1 MFRLAPEATRN
12 QPLYALGDRQLDV
25 PRLRQLLGEVLETK
39 GTLDDFE
46 IQDEFATIGRRALLL
61 NARTLV
67 RGGGRADL
75 ILLAIEDVTERKRTE
90 QRLRE
95 SEAMTRAGVR
105 TAVDG
110 VMAIDERGIVLSF
123 NPAAEHIFGYT
134 SDEVVG
140 KTVGM
145 LLPATVGDESA
156 DDVTRYLAG
165 AHPGVFGIRRE
176 VTARRKDGGT
186 FPCDLHV
193 GEYDD
198 GTGRCFVATLR
209 DITERKQTEE
219 HARRQQA
226 EMAHVLRVA
235 TIERLAA
242 GLAHEL
248 NQPLTAI
255 ANDIETCATYVRAG
269 KVGPRRLLGLLDRA
283 GAEALRA
290 GEIVHHLREY
300 VQRGEPRLEPSD
312 LTEIVR
318 NATRWLAREME
329 RERITLRLDLAAHP
343 LPIVAD
349 RVQLEQVMV
358 NLLQNAVDAVRE
370 AGTERRDIVI
380 HTTQMDGTA
389 EVSVDDTGIGLPAA
403 AAERLYEPFFTTKPE
418 GMGMGLAISRTI
430 VEMHHGQLA
439 VEPRATGSGTTV
451 RLTLPVDRTPR
462 ARGGAK

>member
-1 MFRLAPEATRN
+1 
-12 QPLYALGDRQLDV
+12 
-25 PRLRQLLGEVLETK
+25 
-39 GTLDDFE
+39 
-46 IQDEFATIGRRALLL
+46 
-61 NARTLV
+61 
-67 RGGGRADL
+67 
-75 ILLAIEDVTERKRTE
+75 
-90 QRLRE
+90 
-95 SEAMTRAGVR
+95 
-105 TAVDG
+105 
-110 VMAIDERGIVLSF
+110 
-123 NPAAEHIFGYT
+123 
-134 SDEVVG
+134 
-140 KTVGM
+140 
-145 LLPATVGDESA
+145 
-156 DDVTRYLAG
+156 
-165 AHPGVFGIRRE
+165 
-176 VTARRKDGGT
+176 
-186 FPCDLHV
+186 V

-248 NQPLTAI
+248 NQPLTPI
-255 ANDIETCATYVRAG
+255 ANHIETFATNVRAG
-269 KVGPRRLLGLLDRA
+269 NVGPRPLLGLHDRA

-329 RERITLRLDLAAHP
+329 RERITLRLDLVAQP

-439 VEPRATGSGTTV
+439 VEPRAAGAGTTV